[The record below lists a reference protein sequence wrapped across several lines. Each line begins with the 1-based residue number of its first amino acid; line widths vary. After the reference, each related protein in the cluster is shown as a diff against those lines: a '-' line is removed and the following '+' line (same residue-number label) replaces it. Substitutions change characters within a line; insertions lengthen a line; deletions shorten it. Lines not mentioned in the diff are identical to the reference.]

1 MIYYTEDEI
10 KEKCSKL
17 INLKWREERLSM
29 ANFFREYNEF
39 VDVYYD
45 LRFNSNDKI
54 KSINLD
60 LNKFIKDLSK
70 SLDIYIYMKKNSNEF
85 DSAHVALENTNFKTA
100 LDILNDSYRDIKSLL
115 DEESINLL
123 KICNLTLKL
132 AKF

>member
-70 SLDIYIYMKKNSNEF
+70 SLDIYIYMKKNSDEF
-85 DSAHVALENTNFKTA
+85 NSAHVALENTNFKTA